1 MLRRRAVTFLTCLVA
16 GLPAGLATVPDAR
29 AHTHPAAHA
38 LPVRD
43 AFYPTPPPSP
53 EYMAALDGQL
63 AAARS
68 AGFPL
73 KVAIIASE
81 TDLGALAVMFDHPE
95 NYALA
100 LRTELGPA
108 KTRIPLLVV
117 MPKGMGIADFD
128 DTTKV
133 AWMTPDA
140 SNGPDGLVRSAM
152 EAVTFLASGEGKTIP
167 VPPVTVAQA
176 PGSGGHFLLFLGPL
190 LLLGAMAGGAAL
202 LGGRQRRR
210 EAGGGEGSG
219 GDRHDAGDGEREIE
233 RVG

>member
-63 AAARS
+63 
-68 AGFPL
+68 
-73 KVAIIASE
+73 
-81 TDLGALAVMFDHPE
+81 DHPE